1 MSPTVIVIGAGLAGL
16 SAAHELKK
24 AGAKVHVL
32 EAQGRPGGRVQT
44 ISAPFA
50 DGLYA
55 DAGAM
60 SFLDI
65 QTTVIQYVQEFDLAV
80 DIVPAP
86 PGGEVFSI
94 QRKRIVVNGNSPV
107 NWPVKL
113 TEKERELG
121 LDGIV
126 NLYLAE
132 PASKLG
138 NAAAA
143 GWHCGAHA
151 SLDRVSA
158 TEFFRSLGASE
169 GAIELLALGLIDA
182 YGEGFD
188 SCSALFLL
196 VSQNVVQ
203 DATTVYSVRGGQERL
218 PQRIADRLQGCISY
232 GCEVKRIARDDSGVT
247 VGYERLGRPYTE
259 RADFAVCAVP
269 FPILRHFEIDP
280 PFSELKTEII
290 QKLENTS
297 ITRVFLQTETRIWE
311 KEGLAGA
318 AEAELPVQLVFPAYW
333 RPSRRGLIEC
343 YASGERAR
351 YLAGMSETD
360 RLKLVADELNYL
372 FPDLKDQVEAAAHKC
387 WDHDPYARGG
397 YAFYRPGQFALFEP
411 MLARPEGRVFFAGDQ
426 TTVLPG
432 WMEGALQSGVR
443 AARQI
448 QETEDGR
455 LQAKGVAGSE

>member
-1 MSPTVIVIGAGLAGL
+1 MSPNVIVVGAGLAGL

-80 DIVPAP
+80 DILPAP
-86 PGGEVFSI
+86 TGGEVFSI

-113 TEKERELG
+113 TEKEREMG
-121 LDGIV
+121 LEGIQ

-138 NAAAA
+138 NPAAP
-143 GWHCGAHA
+143 GWHSGEYGL
-151 SLDRVSA
+151 LDRMSA
-158 TEFFRSLGASE
+158 TDFFRLQGASE
-169 GAIELLALGLIDA
+169 GAIELLALGLIDS

-203 DATTVYSVRGGQERL
+203 NGRVVYSIRGGQEQL
-218 PQRIADRLQGCISY
+218 PRRIADKLEESVSY
-232 GCEVKRIARDDSGVT
+232 GCEVKRIAQDDSGVT
-247 VGYERLGRPYTE
+247 IGFERLGKQYTE
-259 RADFAVCAVP
+259 SADFAVCAVP
-269 FPILRHFEIDP
+269 FPILRHFDIDP
-280 PFSELKTEII
+280 PFSDAKTQII
-290 QKLENTS
+290 QNLENTS
-297 ITRVFLQTETRIWE
+297 VTRVFLQTKTRIWE
-311 KEGLAGA
+311 KEGLAGT
-318 AEAELPVQLVFPAYW
+318 AETELPVQLVFPAYW

-351 YLAGMSETD
+351 YLAGMSDAD
-360 RLKLVADELNYL
+360 RLKLVADELNGL
-372 FPDLKDQVEAAAHKC
+372 FPDIKDQVEAAAHKC
-387 WDHDPYARGG
+387 WDHDPYARGA
-397 YAFYRPGQFALFEP
+397 YAFYRPGQFSVFEP
-411 MLARPEGRVFFAGDQ
+411 LLARPEGRVFFAGDQ
-426 TTVLPG
+426 TTVMPG

-443 AARQI
+443 AAQQI
-448 QETEDGR
+448 QEIGDSG
-455 LQAKGVAGSE
+455 LQARGVAGSK